1 MQWLTTH
8 EPSTEHDL
16 AVGLRENFDAR
27 ARWKTA
33 IAGVRVVGR
42 LNSGLARKA
51 SSSASSGSSGGWA
64 GISDDEDEERL
75 PSPSLKS
82 PAPGSNANVQ
92 VIPPEA
98 EPLMVDEP
106 ESDVKEEKS
115 AAKRK
120 EDEEELN
127 MPGSFDL
134 SGPPT
139 AEGET
144 SWGDM
149 LRKMHLKQ

>member
-1 MQWLTTH
+1 M
-8 EPSTEHDL
+8 
-16 AVGLRENFDAR
+16 
-27 ARWKTA
+27 
-33 IAGVRVVGR
+33 RVVGR

-106 ESDVKEEKS
+106 ESDVKEEKA